1 MPPSD
6 RSQAPPPRT
15 PAPAAAAAS
24 GYEGLSRYASEPL
37 PRELQS
43 MGDVFPDK
51 TRGARA
57 EKRPYVPERAPL
69 VLWKRVDVRLRRHGA
84 RPRRPGLRQPSAR
97 WCRLPRSALG
107 RGRIPVRYVS
117 RHPYDPG
124 AQKLCLGPQKYS
136 RYERAIGNLS
146 GPPASYFWAP
156 ESRAQPSGRFNMSTG
171 FSRSSNVGR
180 RASSSGWLRTA
191 GWASHGRACH

>member
-1 MPPSD
+1 MCCVNVRGDMQRAQVLLRFVWSQHAA
-6 RSQAPPPRT
+6 RSP
-15 PAPAAAAAS
+15 
-24 GYEGLSRYASEPL
+24 
-37 PRELQS
+37 
-43 MGDVFPDK
+43 
-51 TRGARA
+51 RGAEGGRTKV
-57 EKRPYVPERAPL
+57 EKL
-69 VLWKRVDVRLRRHGA
+69 VDVRLRRHGA

-97 WCRLPRSALG
+97 WCRLPRSAPG

-136 RYERAIGNLS
+136 RYELAIGNLS

-156 ESRAQPSGRFNMSTG
+156 ESRAQPSGRFNMSSG